1 MNKSDEMR
9 IVEYLENEKLK
20 LIDLLPL
27 HLQEQFKEESFIAG
41 GSIYSA
47 YNNKPIND
55 IDVFVESLEL
65 KIALNLYFKRVDGL
79 ATLKRG
85 KQKVKI
91 GIYKGRKLVITDN
104 AITIGNYQIILRDVG
119 QPVDVIS
126 KFDFKHNMYYIKNNK
141 FYSVANISY
150 LDSNQLIFNDN
161 RSRDVAGAL
170 MRIPK
175 FIEKGFTIN
184 QEEVSKMLLRLSK
197 IGFNEHEIEALEGKT
212 GSIKFGSGD

>member
-1 MNKSDEMR
+1 MR

-41 GSIYSA
+41 GSIYSV
-47 YNNKPIND
+47 YNNKPVND
-55 IDVFVESLEL
+55 IDVFIESLEL
-65 KIALNLYFKRVDGL
+65 KIALGVYFKRVDGL
-79 ATLKRG
+79 TTLKRG

-104 AITIGNYQIILRDVG
+104 AITIGNYQIILREIGEASDV
-119 QPVDVIS
+119 VS
-126 KFDFKHNMYYIKNNK
+126 RFDFKHNMYYIKNHK
-141 FYSVANISY
+141 FYSVAEIFY
-150 LDSNQLIFNDN
+150 LDLNQLIFNDN

-170 MRIPK
+170 MRVHK
-175 FIEKGFTIN
+175 FIEKGFTIS
-184 QEEVSKMLLRLSK
+184 QKELATILLRLSK
-197 IGFNEHEIEALEGKT
+197 VGFNEHEIEALEGKT